1 MKHSHD
7 FSQGKRGRIVR
18 PAPEP
23 LGKTRITIRLVVALS
38 IIFSKRLARRAGKP
52 GIKRSSTKPCD
63 STSRAK
69 RQSLKRP
76 SAAYRAKKS
85 APQADGN
92 PRLLPSNRYADKPA
106 SSVAIPDVDVI
117 AIGDQF
123 RWLTHIELNRNLAP
137 PNSPFRP
144 WLKALRRFE
153 FSLPHPQEH
162 SAKFIFGGSRRNIPN
177 DSNIANGMSPPA
189 SQFRHSHRMTIG
201 RDAICAARAPRIRW
215 LKVEFGGPLSILI
228 EYDRRPAGSRLRV
241 CLASLE
247 SRKG

>member
-1 MKHSHD
+1 
-7 FSQGKRGRIVR
+7 
-18 PAPEP
+18 
-23 LGKTRITIRLVVALS
+23 
-38 IIFSKRLARRAGKP
+38 
-52 GIKRSSTKPCD
+52 
-63 STSRAK
+63 
-69 RQSLKRP
+69 
-76 SAAYRAKKS
+76 
-85 APQADGN
+85 
-92 PRLLPSNRYADKPA
+92 LPSNRYADKPA

-177 DSNIANGMSPPA
+177 DSNIANGMS
-189 SQFRHSHRMTIG
+189 IG